1 MDVLLLLMA
10 AFSGWLLFALMP
22 ASRTATIDIGVFEQ
36 ANLFHHTHTVMLAYT
51 EAELT
56 QRVKHYDEQ
65 VEGLHTNKVKQIVC

>member
-22 ASRTATIDIGVFEQ
+22 ALRTATIDIGVFEQ
-36 ANLFHHTHTVMLAYT
+36 ANLFHHTHTVMLANT
-51 EAELT
+51 EAELA
-56 QRVKHYDEQ
+56 QRVKHNDEQ